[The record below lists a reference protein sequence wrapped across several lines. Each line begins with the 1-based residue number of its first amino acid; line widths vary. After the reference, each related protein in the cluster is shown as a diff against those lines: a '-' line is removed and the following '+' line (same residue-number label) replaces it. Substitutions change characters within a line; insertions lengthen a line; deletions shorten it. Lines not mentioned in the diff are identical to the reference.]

1 MKLDELQAEL
11 ADFLNQRGV
20 QAMASWQPGRRTD
33 GDSPVVLVSL
43 DKLDCGPAAM
53 QDYLGQELDEESGM
67 WQELYGRRA
76 KVTFVLDVLAR
87 PGVGMQAC
95 RSTLDELLRV
105 LQREK
110 PVGLSVSELKGEE
123 PEYDEKEGLLR
134 LRCRL
139 ACSGWLYALGDG
151 ADTFLDFTLKG
162 DVNT

>member
-1 MKLDELQAEL
+1 
-11 ADFLNQRGV
+11 
-20 QAMASWQPGRRTD
+20 
-33 GDSPVVLVSL
+33 
-43 DKLDCGPAAM
+43 M
-53 QDYLGQELDEESGM
+53 QDYLGQVLDEESGM

-139 ACSGWLYALGDG
+139 ECSGWLYAVGDG

>member
-1 MKLDELQAEL
+1 MKLEELQEHL
-11 ADFLNQRGV
+11 AAFLNRHGV
-20 QAMASWQPGRRTD
+20 NAMAGWPRERRV
-33 GDSPVVLVSL
+33 GPEEPVVLVSL

-53 QDYLGQELDEESGM
+53 QDYLGQVLDEQSGM
-67 WQELYGRRA
+67 WLELYGRRA
-76 KVTFVLDVLAR
+76 KMTFVLDVLAR

-95 RSTLDELLRV
+95 RSTFDALLAAV
-105 LQREK
+105 QREK

-139 ACSGWLYALGDG
+139 ECVGWLYAAGDEAG
-151 ADTFLDFTLKG
+151 TFLDFTLKG